1 MTASLTAESSSL
13 RLMAQSAEEV
23 DILSAMLQDSLIRI
37 SDIVWSRKKRSLGI
51 NLQRYRWEGAST
63 ETADGPGERV
73 ACSLCIDCAMRVR
86 SLGLI
91 QGSSS
96 QAGYLLRLAYEQH
109 KNKDEQ
115 GSCGGGVV
123 RLLFAGGDE
132 IQVEVECID
141 IRIADVSDPWPA
153 EARPTHPSGD

>member
-1 MTASLTAESSSL
+1 MTGATMAESSPL

-23 DILSAMLQDSLIRI
+23 DILSAMLQDSLIRVC
-37 SDIVWSRKKRSLGI
+37 DIVWSRKKRSLGI
-51 NLQRYRWEGAST
+51 NLQRYRWESASADESDGA
-63 ETADGPGERV
+63 GERV
-73 ACSLCIDCAMRVR
+73 ACSLCIDCAMQVR

-96 QAGYLLRLAYEQH
+96 QAGYLLRLAYEQYESED
-109 KNKDEQ
+109 KKE
-115 GSCGGGVV
+115 SCGGGLV

-153 EARPTHPSGD
+153 EARPTHPSGG